1 MPCWQ
6 VVSGE
11 QRDVL
16 GEGVIWSRRRNSIL
30 WVDIFGQT
38 LQELSLSSQAIRQWR
53 LPERAGWV
61 VERMDGSLLVGLKS
75 GVAAVSFDPFSI
87 NLLCSPEP
95 DRPQNRLNDA
105 AVDPQGDLWFGT
117 KDDTD
122 QEASGALYRL
132 DSHLCLTRQDDG
144 YRVPNG
150 PVFSQDSRT
159 AWHSDSLRQVVYA
172 YDITDERNAVN
183 RQPFIQFPQSWG
195 FPDGMALDVEGCLWI
210 AHWGAGRVSRF
221 TPEGKLDRTLDLPA
235 SNITN
240 VTFAGEDL
248 SRMFVTSA
256 KDDMSVESHAGALF
270 EVEPGVR
277 GLEPVPFGN

>member
-1 MPCWQ
+1 VSCWR

-11 QRDVL
+11 HRDVL

-30 WVDIFGQT
+30 WVDIFGQK
-38 LQELSLSSQAIRQWR
+38 LQELSMTSGTIRQWP

-61 VERMDGSLLVGLKS
+61 VEHINGSLLVGLKS
-75 GVAAVSFDPFSI
+75 GVAALSLDPFCLS
-87 NLLCSPEP
+87 LLCSPEP

-105 AVDPQGDLWFGT
+105 AVDPEGNLWFGT

-132 DSHLCLTRQDDG
+132 DSQLRLTRQDDG

-150 PVFSQDSRT
+150 PVFSQDGRT
-159 AWHSDSLRQVVYA
+159 AWHSDSLRRIVYA
-172 YDITDERNAVN
+172 YDITEERNAAN
-183 RQPFIQFPQSWG
+183 RRPFVEFPQSWG

-210 AHWGAGRVSRF
+210 AHWGGGRVSRL
-221 TPEGKLDRTLDLPA
+221 TPNGKVDRTLDLPA

-240 VTFAGEDL
+240 VAFAGDDL
-248 SRMFVTSA
+248 KRMFVTSA
-256 KDDMSVESHAGALF
+256 KSDMPDERYAGALF
-270 EVEPGVR
+270 EVEPDVG
-277 GLEPVPFGN
+277 GFEPVPFGD